1 MREPMAGNPP
11 GPTTDGDPESRS
23 FRQDDRVLVVLGSL
37 FMLLQLVYWTS
48 DERAASVAFIVMR
61 VAAVVTFAWGVAPAR
76 PGFRRDWG
84 LMLAGMVVWALA
96 EVAVAVRIAVLG
108 EYGDWTPAGVF
119 DMAGFVLMCAGVVRL
134 ACKDGFVRGS
144 ALWLDSMACVVSLA
158 ICWWLLVGQE
168 LFSHPDQARSTT
180 LLAAAYPLGDSLI
193 VAAAA
198 VLLSSRSAHAISYR
212 LLVLGMLVGAVSD
225 VGFGL
230 YVSGE
235 MPSNRWVYALWMVQ
249 STLLATASVLGRR
262 PGRELA
268 SRVSVAGVLL
278 VVSALVGPATVLA
291 VLSALGRHTHAS
303 AVLATLAGTLLLLL
317 IAATRVLVL
326 VRRIEKQSDQLAR
339 TARTDELT
347 GLANRRAGLRL
358 MDEAIAAAMT
368 GVGARLTVGML
379 DLDNFKSFNDAHGHL
394 QGDRILRA
402 SAHAWI
408 QVLDDDGSIYRYG
421 GEEFVVILP
430 NRSVADAE
438 KILARMRAATPDD
451 QTFSAGLAAWSDGDS
466 SETLLARADV
476 SLYAAKEAGRA
487 RTMVIA

>member
-1 MREPMAGNPP
+1 M
-11 GPTTDGDPESRS
+11 
-23 FRQDDRVLVVLGSL
+23 
-37 FMLLQLVYWTS
+37 
-48 DERAASVAFIVMR
+48 
-61 VAAVVTFAWGVAPAR
+61 
-76 PGFRRDWG
+76 
-84 LMLAGMVVWALA
+84 
-96 EVAVAVRIAVLG
+96 
-108 EYGDWTPAGVF
+108 
-119 DMAGFVLMCAGVVRL
+119 
-134 ACKDGFVRGS
+134 
-144 ALWLDSMACVVSLA
+144 
-158 ICWWLLVGQE
+158 
-168 LFSHPDQARSTT
+168 
-180 LLAAAYPLGDSLI
+180 
-193 VAAAA
+193 
-198 VLLSSRSAHAISYR
+198 
-212 LLVLGMLVGAVSD
+212 
-225 VGFGL
+225 
-230 YVSGE
+230 
-235 MPSNRWVYALWMVQ
+235 
-249 STLLATASVLGRR
+249 
-262 PGRELA
+262 
-268 SRVSVAGVLL
+268 LL

-402 SAHAWI
+402 SARAWI